1 LAVGIVTE
9 TDPDAETL
17 GACAGAAVPSRLQAT
32 AVKSNTRGRNLAARI
47 DQDPCCSRS
56 NMGA

>member
-9 TDPDAETL
+9 TDSDAETL
-17 GACAGAAVPSRLQAT
+17 GAGAAVPSRLQAT
-32 AVKSNTRGRNLAARI
+32 VVKTNTRGRNLAVRI

-56 NMGA
+56 DMGA

>member
-17 GACAGAAVPSRLQAT
+17 GAGAAVPSRLQAT

-47 DQDPCCSRS
+47 DRDPCCSRS